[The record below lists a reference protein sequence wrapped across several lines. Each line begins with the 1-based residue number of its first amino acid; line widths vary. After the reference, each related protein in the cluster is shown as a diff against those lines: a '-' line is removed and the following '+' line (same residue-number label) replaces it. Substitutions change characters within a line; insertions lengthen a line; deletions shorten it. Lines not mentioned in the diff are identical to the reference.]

1 MFKNKHLILA
11 MLIAPVLAV
20 IAYFGVDLAVS
31 EKPHAAKEGE
41 TYKLVARSNC
51 RYTSGLCDLENGDFE
66 VQLRSESLTAD
77 SLVLTLSS
85 KFPLQ
90 GAKIAL
96 VPDKS
101 SSRQPENMNAN
112 NTDGTNWS
120 ITLPAP
126 TTDSSQIRLVVSADG
141 TLYFADTPATFIEYK
156 TFFTEDQ
163 KDNS

>member
-1 MFKNKHLILA
+1 
-11 MLIAPVLAV
+11 
-20 IAYFGVDLAVS
+20 
-31 EKPHAAKEGE
+31 
-41 TYKLVARSNC
+41 
-51 RYTSGLCDLENGDFE
+51 
-66 VQLRSESLTAD
+66 
-77 SLVLTLSS
+77 
-85 KFPLQ
+85 
-90 GAKIAL
+90 
-96 VPDKS
+96 
-101 SSRQPENMNAN
+101 MNAN